1 MCGFGFELIDPSL
14 SPMCKLFKVL
24 GVAGITYYAWTYS
37 KFDRLFHNL
46 GLGKGLAYPILK
58 GKTKTDISTIYRF
71 TLPAGLSIKD
81 FDDKKEAIENY
92 IGAEVDMKYTYKE
105 IMIEVY
111 NSNKKTFYEYVPTK
125 VKGEVPIIIGYDIR
139 EELISCDLS
148 SGEPH
153 MGIYGESGSG
163 KSTIIRTIITNLILM
178 SDVTLHLV
186 DLKNGAEFNLFRNS
200 SKVASFCRNTK
211 ETHDLLMSLSIEVDR
226 RYDLFYEK
234 DVKDIKEYNKKFKLK
249 KMDYQ
254 ILIVDEFADLD
265 AKSDDMNLLKLLARK
280 SRACGIHILLS
291 TQRPSSKILDGDI
304 KANITSILGL
314 KTINST
320 NSSIIID
327 EVGLEK
333 LRGNGHAKFKRG
345 GKLIEVQCPF
355 LDTDPCKE
363 LIKHTYVNKQ
373 KPKQTKNGQLTDE
386 DIFNAVGW

>member
-1 MCGFGFELIDPSL
+1 
-14 SPMCKLFKVL
+14 
-24 GVAGITYYAWTYS
+24 
-37 KFDRLFHNL
+37 
-46 GLGKGLAYPILK
+46 
-58 GKTKTDISTIYRF
+58 
-71 TLPAGLSIKD
+71 
-81 FDDKKEAIENY
+81 
-92 IGAEVDMKYTYKE
+92 
-105 IMIEVY
+105 
-111 NSNKKTFYEYVPTK
+111 
-125 VKGEVPIIIGYDIR
+125 
-139 EELISCDLS
+139 
-148 SGEPH
+148 
-153 MGIYGESGSG
+153 
-163 KSTIIRTIITNLILM
+163 
-178 SDVTLHLV
+178 
-186 DLKNGAEFNLFRNS
+186 
-200 SKVASFCRNTK
+200 
-211 ETHDLLMSLSIEVDR
+211 VDR